1 MLLLNKKTWI
11 LIAVFFLSAINIQVY
26 GNAVDSLRL
35 QILLTKN
42 DSNRAQLFNLIAEK
56 FLKEKKF
63 SKDSVCGYA
72 DSALNVAQK
81 VSFKEEIAR
90 ALYLKG
96 RAIINNTDKAN
107 QYLLQSLSLYETLND
122 SANIADCHLQLGV
135 ISYTLQNYA
144 DAELHFVKSINTS
157 SINSRT
163 KTISH
168 YLLAL
173 TLSETNK
180 VMTAIRHFNIALKGY
195 SLLDDSI
202 GIIQC
207 NTYTGKMYL
216 NINEPQKALDQLLQ
230 TVEFGKNA
238 NVENSILQRTYA
250 FLSTAYLQTKNVN
263 KAIEYGLLAIE
274 SNNDALTKKEA
285 LGSLSTAYAAT
296 GNYQRAY
303 FYSSQQKLLNDSLY
317 NNNIFKNV
325 YDLRSKYTYEKKIEQ
340 EKIEQE
346 KILAKQE
353 AANEKEKIRTR
364 FVLVIALLF
373 VVLLG
378 VLYNRFRLKQK
389 HNAKLSRTLKTLRET
404 QQQLVQ
410 QEKLASLGFLTAGI
424 AHEIKNPINFITNF
438 SQSANEL
445 IEEFFQSKTEEEKSE
460 IAYDIK
466 KLLQKIN
473 EHGKRADSIV
483 DNMLMSKRNSSHKK
497 TIADVNH
504 LLIENVELAYQ
515 TIKTKMP
522 DFECEIEKNF
532 TQKLPDVFVNKLSVG
547 RVIVNLSNNAF
558 YAMNEKFLQ
567 SIRHKKENYKPLLQV
582 STFMKDEKVCIRI
595 KDNGTGIPTN
605 IQQKIFDPFFT
616 TKPSGE
622 GTGLGLGICMEIV
635 KVHGGTLT
643 VSSEENNFTQF
654 IISLPAYSEEN

>member
-1 MLLLNKKTWI
+1 M
-11 LIAVFFLSAINIQVY
+11 LIAASLIAAININVN
-26 GNAVDSLRL
+26 GSAVDSLKL
-35 QILLTKN
+35 QLSNAKN
-42 DSNRAQLFNLIAEK
+42 DSARAQLLNLISDK
-56 FLKEKKF
+56 FLKEINF
-63 SKDSVCGYA
+63 NKDSASVYA
-72 DSALNVAQK
+72 DSALLAAQK
-81 VSFKEEIAR
+81 ISFKKEIAR
-90 ALYLKG
+90 ALYLK
-96 RAIINNTDKAN
+96 AKAVINTTDKAN

-122 SANIADCHLQLGV
+122 SDNIADCHLQLGV
-135 ISYTLQNYA
+135 ISYTLQNYP
-144 DAELHFVKSINTS
+144 DAELHFSKSIS
-157 SINSRT
+157 ISKINSRT
-163 KTISH
+163 KTIAH
-168 YLLAL
+168 YLIAL
-173 TLSETNK
+173 TLCETNK
-180 VMTAIRHFNIALKGY
+180 VMSAIGHFNIALKGY
-195 SLLDDSI
+195 SLLNDSI

-230 TVEFGKNA
+230 TVEFGKKA
-238 NVENSILQRTYA
+238 NVENGILKRTYA
-250 FLSTAYLQTKNVN
+250 FLSTAYLQIKNVN
-263 KAIEYGLLAIE
+263 KAIEYGLLAVE

-353 AANEKEKIRTR
+353 AANEKEKIKTR
-364 FVLVIALLF
+364 AVLVIALLF

-389 HNAKLSRTLKTLRET
+389 HNTKLRNTLKTLRET

-445 IEEFFQSKTEEEKSE
+445 IEEFFQSKSEEEKSE

-473 EHGKRADSIV
+473 EHGKRADGIV
-483 DNMLMSKRNSSHKK
+483 DNMLMSKRNSAHKK
-497 TIADVNH
+497 VVADVNH
-504 LLIENVELAYQ
+504 LLIENVELAFQ
-515 TIKTKMP
+515 SIKTKMP
-522 DFECEIEKNF
+522 DFECEIEKRI
-532 TQKLPDVFVNKLSVG
+532 TPKLPEVFVNKLSVG
-547 RVIVNLSNNAF
+547 RVIVNLLNNAF
-558 YAMNEKFLQ
+558 YAMNEKYLQ
-567 SIRHKKENYKPLLQV
+567 NIKHKKEIYKPVLQV
-582 STFMKDEKVCIRI
+582 SSFIKDDKVCLKI
-595 KDNGTGIPTN
+595 KDNGTGIPDS
-605 IQQKIFDPFFT
+605 IQKKIFDPFFT

-643 VSSEENNFTQF
+643 VKSEENNFTQF
-654 IISLPAYSEEN
+654 IISLPAYSEKG

>member
-1 MLLLNKKTWI
+1 M
-11 LIAVFFLSAINIQVY
+11 LIAASLIAAININVN
-26 GNAVDSLRL
+26 GSAVDSLKL
-35 QILLTKN
+35 QLSNAKN
-42 DSNRAQLFNLIAEK
+42 DSARAQLLNLISDK
-56 FLKEKKF
+56 FLKEINF
-63 SKDSVCGYA
+63 NKDSASVYA
-72 DSALNVAQK
+72 DSALLAAQK
-81 VSFKEEIAR
+81 ISFKKEIAR
-90 ALYLKG
+90 ALYLK
-96 RAIINNTDKAN
+96 AKAVINTTDKAN

-122 SANIADCHLQLGV
+122 SDNIADCHLQLGV
-135 ISYTLQNYA
+135 ISYTLQNYP
-144 DAELHFVKSINTS
+144 DAELHFSKSIS
-157 SINSRT
+157 ISKINSRT
-163 KTISH
+163 KTIAH
-168 YLLAL
+168 YLIAL

-180 VMTAIRHFNIALKGY
+180 VMSAIGHFNIALKGY
-195 SLLDDSI
+195 SLLNDSI

-230 TVEFGKNA
+230 TVEFGKKA
-238 NVENSILQRTYA
+238 NVENGILKRTYA
-250 FLSTAYLQTKNVN
+250 FLSTAYLQIKNVN
-263 KAIEYGLLAIE
+263 KAIEYGLLAVE

-285 LGSLSTAYAAT
+285 LGSLSTAYAET

-353 AANEKEKIRTR
+353 AANEKEKIKTR
-364 FVLVIALLF
+364 AVLVIALLF

-389 HNAKLSRTLKTLRET
+389 HNTKLSNTLKTLRET

-445 IEEFFQSKTEEEKSE
+445 MEEFFQSKSEEEKSE

-473 EHGKRADSIV
+473 EHGKRADGIV
-483 DNMLMSKRNSSHKK
+483 DNMLMSKRNSAHKK
-497 TIADVNH
+497 VVADVNH
-504 LLIENVELAYQ
+504 LLIENVELAFQ
-515 TIKTKMP
+515 SIKTKMP
-522 DFECEIEKNF
+522 DFECEIEKRI
-532 TQKLPDVFVNKLSVG
+532 TPKLPEVFVNKLSVG
-547 RVIVNLSNNAF
+547 RVIVNLLNNAF
-558 YAMNEKFLQ
+558 YAMNEKYLQ
-567 SIRHKKENYKPLLQV
+567 NIKHKKEIYKPVLQV
-582 STFMKDEKVCIRI
+582 SSFIKDDKVCLKI
-595 KDNGTGIPTN
+595 KDNGTGIPDS
-605 IQQKIFDPFFT
+605 IQKKIFDPFFT
-616 TKPSGE
+616 TQPSGE

-643 VSSEENNFTQF
+643 VKSEENNFTQF
-654 IISLPAYSEEN
+654 IISLPAYSEKG